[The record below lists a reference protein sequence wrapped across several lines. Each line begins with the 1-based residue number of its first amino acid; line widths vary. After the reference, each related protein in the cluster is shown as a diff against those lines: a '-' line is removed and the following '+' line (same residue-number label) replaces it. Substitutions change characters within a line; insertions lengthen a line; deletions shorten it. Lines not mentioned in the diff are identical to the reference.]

1 MSQEKRRKIKL
12 EMPTEPNATYANTVM
27 ISHTQHEVF
36 YDFIQIIPQEQR
48 ARVQKRIVMTPAHAK
63 MFLRAMEENLRRYEE
78 RHGEITLPPRPDSLA
93 EQLFRGASGGDNG
106 GDHDEDE

>member
-12 EMPTEPNATYANTVM
+12 EMPKEPNATYANTVM

-36 YDFIQIIPQEQR
+36 CDFIQIIPQEQR

-63 MFLRAMEENLRRYEE
+63 MFLRAMEENLRRYED
-78 RHGEITLPPRPDSLA
+78 RHGEIELPPRPESLA
-93 EQLFRGASGGDNG
+93 DQLFRGVGGG
-106 GDHDEDE
+106 EGDDED